1 MAHRS
6 NRVRSCKALL
16 GKSGFH
22 NLRFCRVV
30 ARAIICTRLSTL
42 RTEKPATEPWARITV
57 FSPTAAP
64 LSVLQG
70 GTCALRA
77 FSSPADTSRCFRL
90 RYRSMRAERTF
101 HLGSPSAI
109 SDVFYRILSSSNAQ
123 AATHPPPTTAT
134 MLNSRASE
142 PDRIHGFSVDPAC
155 AGGLSSPP
163 SISGSG

>member
-90 RYRSMRAERTF
+90 RYRSMRGAPVPPRIAER
-101 HLGSPSAI
+101 HLRR
-109 SDVFYRILSSSNAQ
+109 VLSHPQSSNAQ